1 MQHVQ
6 VQRKL
11 WLVSALLLLGC
22 GRSCR
27 EPTAIDAMAEGT
39 TLPVGDHARFVA
51 ESVPAFV
58 GRLERETYA
67 GGRAGDPP
75 YRTVRWVV
83 PLVDPGASLAPDG
96 TVHAWLAS
104 RPPAPRGTDPRTWL
118 DKVAA
123 EFDGKPQVQKVA
135 ARAGSRES
143 RVDTYREAITD
154 AEDRY
159 GLTSHPD
166 APVFLFP

>member
-1 MQHVQ
+1 MQPAEV
-6 VQRKL
+6 RLGL
-11 WLVSALLLLGC
+11 WLVTASIVTGC

-27 EPTAIDAMAEGT
+27 EPTAIDTIVEGT
-39 TLPVGDHARFVA
+39 TLPVGDHAAFVA

-58 GRLERETYA
+58 GRKEGTSYGQR
-67 GGRAGDPP
+67 RAAQPP
-75 YRTVRWVV
+75 NLTVRWVV
-83 PLVDPGASLAPDG
+83 PLVDPGGSVPSNG